1 MKKRIEVKLLCMVN
15 WLESNV
21 CNYTQEDFK
30 KDVKRLQEAIH
41 EAEYNDII
49 TIKQANELNELV
61 LKYALKHF

>member
-41 EAEYNDII
+41 EAEFNDII
-49 TIKQANELNELV
+49 TRKQTNELNALV